1 MAKRRQEEKLE
12 QLKAAY
18 PELVFTGLGKY
29 ETVNRTPV
37 YFICSVHGEQ
47 ESKIRYMQGAGA
59 KGCLRCAEK
68 PKMTSY
74 EGFLARFSD
83 VLPEGYSFKPDG
95 YTNGDGKVRLVC
107 PKHGE
112 SDVNVSSYARKNAQT
127 GCRKCADEGTASKL
141 RKGMDVFISQAREI
155 FGDKYKYGGVYVNQ
169 STPIEVIC
177 EIHGTQMQTPEVH
190 LRGHGCKRC
199 GYASGGEKGRLAFTE
214 FISRANEE
222 HNGKYTYDEASY
234 LGSSFKTK
242 IVCEKHGE
250 FYQTPRDHTASN
262 GRATGCPKCPGANK
276 SSKGEQELATF
287 LAGYIQIQ
295 TGFRYSRKE
304 FDVLIPE
311 KNLAIEYDGLIWHS
325 TKYRT
330 REEQLR
336 KRADADSLGI
346 NLIRIFE
353 HEWLYRRKQVESLI
367 LSRLGLTKK
376 KVYARMCSIVEVSN
390 DKATDFHNE
399 YHVQGWH
406 RTGKSYGLA
415 LDGEVLAVMTFTENL
430 SSRKVEEG
438 VHELVRFSSKVQVLG
453 GASRLL
459 KHYVKNHKPE
469 KILSYSD
476 KRLFS
481 GRLYETL
488 GFSKVHDVAPSYS
501 YWREGTMTLQHKSL
515 FRRDNLPSILGTAF
529 DPAKTE
535 KQNCEEN
542 GYYQVYDDGKI
553 RWELTPK

>member
-199 GYASGGEKGRLAFTE
+199 GSASVGE
-214 FISRANEE
+214 
-222 HNGKYTYDEASY
+222 
-234 LGSSFKTK
+234 
-242 IVCEKHGE
+242 
-250 FYQTPRDHTASN
+250 
-262 GRATGCPKCPGANK
+262 
-276 SSKGEQELATF
+276 
-287 LAGYIQIQ
+287 
-295 TGFRYSRKE
+295 
-304 FDVLIPE
+304 
-311 KNLAIEYDGLIWHS
+311 
-325 TKYRT
+325 
-330 REEQLR
+330 
-336 KRADADSLGI
+336 
-346 NLIRIFE
+346 
-353 HEWLYRRKQVESLI
+353 
-367 LSRLGLTKK
+367 
-376 KVYARMCSIVEVSN
+376 
-390 DKATDFHNE
+390 
-399 YHVQGWH
+399 
-406 RTGKSYGLA
+406 
-415 LDGEVLAVMTFTENL
+415 
-430 SSRKVEEG
+430 
-438 VHELVRFSSKVQVLG
+438 
-453 GASRLL
+453 
-459 KHYVKNHKPE
+459 
-469 KILSYSD
+469 
-476 KRLFS
+476 
-481 GRLYETL
+481 
-488 GFSKVHDVAPSYS
+488 
-501 YWREGTMTLQHKSL
+501 
-515 FRRDNLPSILGTAF
+515 
-529 DPAKTE
+529 
-535 KQNCEEN
+535 
-542 GYYQVYDDGKI
+542 
-553 RWELTPK
+553 